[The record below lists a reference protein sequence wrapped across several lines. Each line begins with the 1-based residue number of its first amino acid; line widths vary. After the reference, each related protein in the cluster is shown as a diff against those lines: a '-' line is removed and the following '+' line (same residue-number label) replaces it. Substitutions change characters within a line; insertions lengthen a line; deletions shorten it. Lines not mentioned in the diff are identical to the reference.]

1 MRCIGA
7 HPILSLDKC
16 VICSSAVEGG
26 HVTTQVKAKYV
37 QTIVIGGGQAGLSV
51 GYHLAKHSIPFVILD
66 ASKRIGDAWRNR
78 WDSLR
83 LFTPA
88 RYAGL
93 PGLAFPAAGDSYPT
107 KQEMADYLQSYADR
121 FGLPVR
127 NGMKVQKLWRAN
139 QRFHIDAGEQSFE
152 ADQVIVAMATYQTP
166 RVPAFARELNRGT
179 VQLHSHEYRNPSQ
192 LQPGEVLVVG
202 AGNSGADIAMEI
214 AKTHRTWMSGRE
226 SGVIPFVIDRAFWRH
241 VMSRVFRFIGH
252 HVLTLSTPIG
262 RKASKTM
269 PKTAPLIRV
278 KPQDLLRAGVERISR
293 VAGVRDGKPYLA
305 DGSVLGEVKNVIWCT
320 GYHPGF
326 SWIDLPVFG
335 EKGEPLHDRGIVS
348 RMPGLY
354 FVGLHF
360 LYSMTSATVIGVGR
374 DAERIAKAIESR
386 MVFRQQAA

>member
-1 MRCIGA
+1 M
-7 HPILSLDKC
+7 
-16 VICSSAVEGG
+16 
-26 HVTTQVKAKYV
+26 TTQAKATYV
-37 QTIVIGGGQAGLSV
+37 STIVIGGGQAGLAA
-51 GYHLAKHSIPFVILD
+51 GYHLAKRHLSFLIID

-93 PGLAFPAAGDSYPT
+93 PGLAFPGPGDSYPT
-107 KQEMADYLQSYADR
+107 KQQMADYLQSYADR
-121 FGLPVR
+121 FGLPIR
-127 NGMKVQKLWRAN
+127 NGIQVERLSRVGQCFR
-139 QRFHIDAGEQSFE
+139 IDAGGQSFE
-152 ADQVIVAMATYQTP
+152 ADQVIVAMANYQSP
-166 RVPAFARELNRGT
+166 RVPSFARELDRGI
-179 VQLHSHEYRNPSQ
+179 VQLHSHEYKNPSQ
-192 LQPGEVLVVG
+192 LQPGGVLIVG
-202 AGNSGADIAMEI
+202 AGNSGADIAMEVTR
-214 AKTHRTWMSGRE
+214 THRTWLSGTE

-241 VMSRVFRFIGH
+241 VMSRVFRFVGH

-278 KPQDLLRAGVERISR
+278 KPQDLLRAGVERVPR
-293 VAGVRDGKPYLA
+293 VGRVRDGKPFLT
-305 DGSVLGEVKNVIWCT
+305 DGRVLDDVRNVVWCT
-320 GYHPGF
+320 GYDPGF

-335 EKGEPLHDRGIVS
+335 ETGEPLHDRGVVS